1 MFDTVIRG
9 GTIVDGT
16 GTAPYSGDVA
26 ITDGR
31 IVEVGTIDG
40 SARTEIDADGAV
52 VTPGFVDLHTHYD
65 GQVTW
70 DDALEP
76 SATNGITTI
85 VLGNCG
91 VGFAPVRSTDHDS
104 LIDMMEGVE
113 DIPGSALSVGMPWG
127 EWETFGEYLD
137 VLDSR
142 RYAANVAAH
151 IAHGPVRYYV
161 MGERAYHDQ
170 DATPDEVAEMARIV
184 GDAFAAGAAGF
195 SSNRFR
201 AHMSRSGKVVPG
213 TFAAVDELRAIAG
226 AVGEAG
232 HGVLQAIADGTISP
246 DAQDRMPDLD
256 MLAELADI
264 AKRPLT
270 FSTFQASTQADVYR
284 RVLDGAATWNDKGVQ
299 LRPQII
305 PRAVTFMSSLDTYHP
320 FMNRPT
326 YKSLAAL
333 PLAERVVRLRQPEV
347 RKQILGEQDVY
358 DGGGLG
364 ALMGGVLASAV
375 ARLFSLEF
383 PVDYEP
389 DPSESV
395 TGRATALGVDP
406 LTYLYDQMTAGDGS
420 TFFALLGN
428 NFGEGTLEPCRE
440 MLLDP
445 NSVSGLSDAGAHV
458 MMISDCSASTFHLT
472 HWVRDRTKGER
483 VPLELAVHKLTGA
496 PAAMYGFDD
505 RGTVAPGRRADL
517 NVIDFDNLTIQAPY
531 LRADLPTG
539 ASRILQP
546 SVGYLA
552 TMVNGEVVRR
562 DDTDTGARPG
572 RLLRSG
578 QGNV

>member
-16 GTAPYSGDVA
+16 GAAPFSGDVA

-31 IVEVGTIDG
+31 IVEVGTVDG
-40 SARTEIDADGAV
+40 SARREIDADGAV
-52 VTPGFVDLHTHYD
+52 VTPGFIDLHTHYD

-91 VGFAPVRSTDHDS
+91 VGFAPVRPADHDS

-127 EWETFGEYLD
+127 EWETFAEYLD

-170 DATPDEVAEMARIV
+170 DATPEEVAEMARIV

-213 TFAAVDELRAIAG
+213 TFAAVDELRAIAS
-226 AVGEAG
+226 AVGDAG

-284 RVLDGAATWNDKGVQ
+284 RVLDGAAAWNAKGVQ

-326 YKSLAAL
+326 YKSLVAV
-333 PLAERVVRLRQPEV
+333 PLAERVVRLRQPET
-347 RKQILGEQDVY
+347 REQILGEQDVL

-364 ALMGGVLASAV
+364 ALMGAVLANSV

-395 TGRATALGVDP
+395 QGRANALGVDP
-406 LTYLYDQMTAGDGS
+406 LHYLYDQMTAGDGT

-428 NFGEGTLEPCRE
+428 NFGEGTLEPCRD

-472 HWVRDRTKGER
+472 HWVRDRSKGER

-496 PAAMYGFDD
+496 PTAMYGFDD
-505 RGTVAPGRRADL
+505 RGTLAPGKRADV
-517 NVIDFDNLTIQAPY
+517 NVIDFDNLSIQAPY

-546 SVGYLA
+546 SLGYVA
-552 TMVNGEVVRR
+552 TMVNGVEVRR

-572 RLLRSG
+572 HLLRSG
-578 QGNV
+578 QSN

>member
-16 GTAPYSGDVA
+16 GAAPFSGDVA

-31 IVEVGTIDG
+31 IVEVGTVDG
-40 SARTEIDADGAV
+40 SARREIDADGAV
-52 VTPGFVDLHTHYD
+52 VTPGFIDLHTHYD

-91 VGFAPVRSTDHDS
+91 VGFAPVRPADHDS

-127 EWETFGEYLD
+127 EWETFAEYLD

-170 DATPDEVAEMARIV
+170 DATPEEVAEMARIV

-213 TFAAVDELRAIAG
+213 TFAAVDELRAIAS
-226 AVGEAG
+226 AVGDAG

-284 RVLDGAATWNDKGVQ
+284 RVLDGAAAWNAKGVQ

-326 YKSLAAL
+326 YKSLVAV
-333 PLAERVVRLRQPEV
+333 PLAERVVRLRQPET
-347 RKQILGEQDVY
+347 REQILGEQDVL

-364 ALMGGVLASAV
+364 ALMGAVLANSV

-395 TGRATALGVDP
+395 QGRANALGIDP
-406 LTYLYDQMTAGDGS
+406 LHYLYDQMTAGDGT

-428 NFGEGTLEPCRE
+428 NFGEGTLEPCRD

-472 HWVRDRTKGER
+472 HWVRDRSKGER

-496 PAAMYGFDD
+496 PTAMYGFDD
-505 RGTVAPGRRADL
+505 RGTLAPGKRADV
-517 NVIDFDNLTIQAPY
+517 NVIDFDNLAIQAPY

-546 SVGYLA
+546 SLGYVA
-552 TMVNGEVVRR
+552 TMVNGVEVRR

-572 RLLRSG
+572 HLLRSG
-578 QGNV
+578 QSN